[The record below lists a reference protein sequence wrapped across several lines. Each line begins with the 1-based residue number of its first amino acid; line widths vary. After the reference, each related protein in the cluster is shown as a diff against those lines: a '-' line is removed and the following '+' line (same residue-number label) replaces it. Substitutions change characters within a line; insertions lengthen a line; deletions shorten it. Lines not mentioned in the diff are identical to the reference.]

1 MVYAK
6 MVNSF
11 PIELVRRS
19 CKISIRCDHVLNY
32 PADHSFLSYP
42 FLMLVRVL
50 HCFLMLMVMSTC
62 KPALKITQKKK

>member
-1 MVYAK
+1 MGGGGWGVDRRCIMVYAK

-32 PADHSFLSYP
+32 PADHSVLSKIDSIGILFLCLCVCCIA
-42 FLMLVRVL
+42 F
-50 HCFLMLMVMSTC
+50 
-62 KPALKITQKKK
+62 